1 MQFKKNVEGRYGK
14 QIARLKAQ
22 GVTLIYAV
30 L

>member
-1 MQFKKNVEGRYGK
+1 MQFRKNVEGGYGK

-22 GVTLIYAV
+22 GVTLSHAV